1 MLRLAWTLSVP
12 PLTQVQSTGDDGDDD
27 SAIFSK
33 PFKAVEKPKAKK
45 KSVAIAETVDERM
58 DML

>member
-1 MLRLAWTLSVP
+1 MLRLAWTLSAP
-12 PLTQVQSTGDDGDDD
+12 PLTQVQSTGDDGDD
-27 SAIFSK
+27 SGVFSK

-45 KSVAIAETVDERM
+45 KSVSIAETADERM